1 MSEKIL
7 FAKMHGAGNDFVVM
21 DALKE
26 PFGLN
31 KDQIQKLCDRNF
43 GIGADQLLVIAPS
56 EVADIKMLIF
66 NADGDEVEMCGNG
79 IRCIAD
85 FAYRYFIVKSKE
97 MTVETLGGIMKPVIT
112 GNGIRVDM
120 GEPILEGK
128 KIPTGFDGQVVNQ
141 PLEVEYEKFDVTAVS
156 MGNPH
161 CVIFEKNGSVTDLH
175 KWGPLIE
182 NHEKFP
188 NRTNVEFIQVQSP
201 EKIKCLVWERGSGQT
216 LACGTGACA
225 SVVAGVLT
233 GNTGRNVEV
242 ELLGGTLQIEW
253 DEASNHVFMTGPSVE
268 VFRGEVEI

>member
-1 MSEKIL
+1 
-7 FAKMHGAGNDFVVM
+7 MHGAGNDFVVM

-26 PFGLN
+26 SFALS
-31 KDQIQKLCDRNF
+31 KEQVRYLCDRHF

-56 EVADIKMLIF
+56 EKADIKMLIF

-79 IRCIAD
+79 IRCVAD
-85 FAYRYFIVKSKE
+85 YAHRYFIVPNKE
-97 MTVETLGGIMKPVIT
+97 MTVETLAGVLKPVIVD
-112 GNGIRVDM
+112 GGVRVDM
-120 GEPILEGK
+120 GEPILDGQ
-128 KIPTGFDGQVVNQ
+128 KIPTGFEGQVINQ
-141 PLEVEYEKFDVTAVS
+141 SLEVEYESFEVTAVS

-161 CVIFEKNGSVTDLH
+161 CVIFEKKGEQLDLK

-188 NRTNVEFIQVQSP
+188 NRTNVEFIQVESKD
-201 EKIKCLVWERGSGQT
+201 KIVCRVWERGSGQT

-233 GNTGRNVEV
+233 GNTNRNVEV
-242 ELLGGTLQIEW
+242 QLLGGTLQIEW
-253 DEASNHVFMTGPSVE
+253 DEASNHIFMTGPSKE